1 MRPIKLVM
9 SAFGPYAGRTEVDF
23 EKLGTNG
30 LYLITGDTG
39 AGKTTIFDA
48 VCFALYGEPSG
59 TLRDMSMFRSK
70 YADESTP
77 SFVELDFCYG
87 GKTYSI
93 KRIPTYMRPKDRGE
107 GMKKQE
113 HTAFLKYPD
122 GKEISGITEV
132 KEAVLDIIGIDK
144 NQFSQIAMIAQ
155 GDFQKLLT
163 AKTEERI
170 GVLRKVFNTDLYRTI
185 QEKIHRDFSDINKEF
200 EAIEISMKQFIFGI
214 QCDENNVLYL
224 EVEKAKKGEMLFE
237 DVIELIGRIL
247 EKDSESD
254 KQTAEKIVA
263 TEKQI
268 EEVTIVLTKAEE
280 LLKAESELNKS
291 ETIYKQKTESFEEV
305 KKVLEAEK
313 SKKPEHEKIS
323 KEIAFIEAELPKY
336 DEFEAKKIE
345 AQNLANQIK
354 ANSRVLENDVNAQK
368 DSASEIEKMKS
379 EQKALENAGANIEK
393 LAREKEQ
400 AENRKSAL
408 EKLVRKISDLENIT
422 AKHNRAKKEYLDAD
436 SKAESAKSLYE
447 INNKAFLNEQ
457 AGILAEDL
465 TDGVPCPVCG
475 STNHPCLAQKSAAAP
490 TESEVNALKS
500 EYDKA
505 QKKADELIRK
515 AGEIKGKVNA
525 LKEDVQKISN
535 ELLGECGIEDASEK
549 ANNLISEI
557 KATLKGVDAKIATE
571 EKNAKRKSQLDE
583 IIPEKEEKF
592 RKADEKIAK
601 IREEISALTA
611 SFEASEK
618 QSKSLAE
625 SLKFESRGE
634 AESKRKAL
642 ESTLKSMQTAL
653 EKAEKNYAESEKEIT
668 ELRGKIKQLRIQI
681 SESEKIDIESLTE
694 KKSALAEEKKS
705 LLKLQ
710 KNIGYRIKANKTSL
724 ENINK
729 TSAELNAVE
738 KRKNSLNALDCTA
751 NGKINGKKIE
761 FETYVQIHRFDR
773 VINNANRRLLEMSGS
788 QYDLKRSETGERGNS
803 KTGLDLS
810 VIDHYNGTERSVNTL
825 SGGEQFKASLSLA
838 LGLSDE
844 IQTSAGG
851 IKLDTMFV
859 DEGFGSL
866 DPESLSLAF
875 RALADLS
882 DGNILVGIISH
893 VADLKEKIDKQIIIT
908 KEKTGGSK
916 VTIAV

>member
-87 GKTYSI
+87 GKIYSI

-113 HTAFLKYPD
+113 HTASLKYPD

-185 QEKIHRDFSDINKEF
+185 QEKIHRDYSDINKEF
-200 EAIEISMKQFIFGI
+200 EAVEIIMKQHIFGI
-214 QCDENNVLYL
+214 QCDENDVLYL

-291 ETIYKQKTESFEEV
+291 ETIYKQKTESFEMI
-305 KKVLEAEK
+305 KKVLESEK

-323 KEIAFIEAELPKY
+323 KEIAFIEAELPQY

-345 AQNLANQIK
+345 VQNLANQIK
-354 ANSRVLENDVNAQK
+354 ENSRVLENDVNAQK

-408 EKLVRKISDLENIT
+408 EKLVRKISDLEDIT

-436 SKAESAKSLYE
+436 SKAESSKSLYE

-505 QKKADELIRK
+505 RKKADELSSK

-525 LKEDVQKISN
+525 QKEDVQKILN

-557 KATLKGVDAKIATE
+557 KATIKGIDVKITTE

-618 QSKSLAE
+618 QSKSLAQ
-625 SLKFESRGE
+625 SLKFESKAE
-634 AESKRKAL
+634 AESKKKAL

-653 EKAEKNYAESEKEIT
+653 ENAEKNHAESEKEIT
-668 ELRGKIKQLRIQI
+668 ELLGKIKQLRIQI

-729 TSAELNAVE
+729 TSAELNVVE

-773 VINNANRRLLEMSGS
+773 VISNANRRLIEMSGG
-788 QYDLKRSETGERGNS
+788 QYDLKRSETGEKSNS

-810 VIDHYNGTERSVNTL
+810 VTDHYNGTERSVNSL

-916 VTIAV
+916 IEISV